1 MTAVDGAER
10 VGAKPLLTALA
21 WSVAAASMVAFA
33 AAWVLA
39 ARNRDLL
46 DVSAGFSP
54 DRFMVGYPAVG
65 AVLASRRRSNPIGW
79 FLLGVGLV
87 TSARALAGE
96 YALHALVGPSH
107 PPYPPAGVWA
117 AWFVGWS
124 LTLLFPGGLLTF
136 LLLLFPDGQPL
147 TAWWWVVGWAA
158 AGLTAVSVV
167 VTWLDPGTVTV
178 AGLPGVPNPTGLR
191 GRIHIPTTGPFGGGT
206 WVLGGVCLLLA
217 AASLFVRYR
226 RSAADERLQLKWFVY
241 VAVLSLGLL
250 AALVPFASTSN
261 FGNVAFDATIVAG
274 IGLAL
279 PVAVGIAI
287 LKYRLYAI
295 DRIIS
300 RTVSYTV
307 VTGAVAGVY
316 LGCIAVLT
324 RVLPVRGSVGV
335 AVAVLA
341 AVALFNPLRRRVQA
355 VVDQRFDRARYNAE
369 RVVAQFS
376 VQLREE
382 VDLDVLGADLIGVV
396 DHVLAPTHLGL
407 WMSGTVSPSTVPAAQ
422 ADDSAPSTAAERGVT
437 AAMSPTAGWAAAG
450 PEE

>member
-1 MTAVDGAER
+1 
-10 VGAKPLLTALA
+10 
-21 WSVAAASMVAFA
+21 
-33 AAWVLA
+33 
-39 ARNRDLL
+39 
-46 DVSAGFSP
+46 
-54 DRFMVGYPAVG
+54 
-65 AVLASRRRSNPIGW
+65 
-79 FLLGVGLV
+79 
-87 TSARALAGE
+87 
-96 YALHALVGPSH
+96 
-107 PPYPPAGVWA
+107 
-117 AWFVGWS
+117 
-124 LTLLFPGGLLTF
+124 
-136 LLLLFPDGQPL
+136 
-147 TAWWWVVGWAA
+147 VV
-158 AGLTAVSVV
+158 
-167 VTWLDPGTVTV
+167 
-178 AGLPGVPNPTGLR
+178 
-191 GRIHIPTTGPFGGGT
+191 
-206 WVLGGVCLLLA
+206 
-217 AASLFVRYR
+217 
-226 RSAADERLQLKWFVY
+226 
-241 VAVLSLGLL
+241 
-250 AALVPFASTSN
+250 
-261 FGNVAFDATIVAG
+261 
-274 IGLAL
+274 
-279 PVAVGIAI
+279 VGIAI